1 MLPSIYLFQA
11 RRESQEQFFAM
22 HKAWCTEG
30 KGKDD
35 ADSPVCQ
42 RWREAMGKAE
52 L

>member
-1 MLPSIYLFQA
+1 
-11 RRESQEQFFAM
+11 M

-35 ADSPVCQ
+35 TESPVCK
-42 RWREAMGKAE
+42 RWREAMGKSE